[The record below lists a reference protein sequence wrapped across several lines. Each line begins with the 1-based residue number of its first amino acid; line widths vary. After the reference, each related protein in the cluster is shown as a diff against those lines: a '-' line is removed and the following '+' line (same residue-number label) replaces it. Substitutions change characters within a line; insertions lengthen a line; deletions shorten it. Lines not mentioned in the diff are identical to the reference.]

1 MKLGKIEVCYIAPT
15 SQKQFRGNYYMFS
28 KKASTL
34 IAVCIANIQVCM
46 AGSADVVDP
55 LERMDKGGAKVLEVG
70 QRVGY
75 WVCILM
81 CVFEIIKK
89 VKDGDTNAIWGILM
103 KYGIAYGSLFGVKW
117 VLDMIG
123 GFFS

>member
-1 MKLGKIEVCYIAPT
+1 MKLGRVEVCYIAPVNR
-15 SQKQFRGNYYMFS
+15 KQFRGNYYRFTQ
-28 KKASTL
+28 KASTL
-34 IAVCIANIQVCM
+34 ISVCIANIQICM
-46 AGSADVVDP
+46 AASTDFVDP
-55 LERMDKGGAKVLEVG
+55 LVRMDEGGEKLVEVG
-70 QRVGY
+70 QRIGY

-81 CVFEIIKK
+81 CIFEIIKK

-117 VLDMIG
+117 ILDMIG

>member
-1 MKLGKIEVCYIAPT
+1 MKLGRIEVCYIAPVNC
-15 SQKQFRGNYYMFS
+15 KQVRGNYYRFAQ
-28 KKASTL
+28 KASAL
-34 IAVCIANIQVCM
+34 IAVCLTNIQVCM
-46 AGSADVVDP
+46 AASTDKVDP
-55 LERMDKGGAKVLEVG
+55 LKRMDEGGEKLVEIG
-70 QRVGY
+70 QRIGY

-81 CVFEIIKK
+81 CIFEIIKK

>member
-1 MKLGKIEVCYIAPT
+1 MKFGKIEVCYIAPLNR
-15 SQKQFRGNYYMFS
+15 KQVRGNYYKFS
-28 KKASTL
+28 KKASAL
-34 IAVCIANIQVCM
+34 IAICLSNIQVCM
-46 AGSADVVDP
+46 ASTTSKDP
-55 LERMDKGGAKVLEVG
+55 LSKMDEGGEQLLELG
-70 QRVGY
+70 QRIGY

-81 CVFEIIKK
+81 CIFEIIKK

-117 VLDMIG
+117 ILDMIG

>member
-1 MKLGKIEVCYIAPT
+1 MKLGIIEVCYIAPT
-15 SQKQFRGNYYMFS
+15 NRKHMKGNYYRFIQ
-28 KKASTL
+28 KASTL
-34 IAVCIANIQVCM
+34 IAVCMANINLCM
-46 AGSADVVDP
+46 AATTDKIDP
-55 LERMDKGGAKVLEVG
+55 LERMDTGGEKMLEVG

-117 VLDMIG
+117 ILDMIG

>member
-1 MKLGKIEVCYIAPT
+1 MKLGKIEVCYIAPVNRR
-15 SQKQFRGNYYMFS
+15 QVRGNYYRFFQ
-28 KKASTL
+28 KASAL
-34 IAVCIANIQVCM
+34 IAVCLANIQVCM
-46 AGSADVVDP
+46 AATTDKSDP
-55 LERMDKGGAKVLEVG
+55 LSKMDKGGEQLLELG
-70 QRVGY
+70 QRIGY

-81 CVFEIIKK
+81 CIFEIIKK

-117 VLDMIG
+117 ILDMIG

>member
-1 MKLGKIEVCYIAPT
+1 MKLGRIEVCYIAPT
-15 SQKQFRGNYYMFS
+15 NRKQVRGNYYKFTQR
-28 KKASTL
+28 ASAL
-34 IAVCIANIQVCM
+34 ITVCIANIQVCM
-46 AGSADVVDP
+46 AYSTDTVDP
-55 LERMDKGGAKVLEVG
+55 LERMDTGGQKLLEVG
-70 QRVGY
+70 QRIGY

-81 CVFEIIKK
+81 CIFEIIKK
-89 VKDGDTNAIWGILM
+89 IKDGDTNAIWGILM

>member
-1 MKLGKIEVCYIAPT
+1 MKLGIIEVCYIAPK
-15 SQKQFRGNYYMFS
+15 SRKQVRGNYYRFTQ
-28 KKASTL
+28 KASTL
-34 IAVCIANIQVCM
+34 IAVCMTNINLCM
-46 AGSADVVDP
+46 ASSVDKVDP
-55 LERMDKGGAKVLEVG
+55 LERMDTGGEKLLEVG
-70 QRVGY
+70 QRIGY